1 MVAYAAP
8 TRLVSVRIVQDLQ
21 NNNYFLQKVTEKFGS
36 SKYFCYLC
44 IVKMMTIA
52 VKFFEMG
59 TGIWCNGSTTDF
71 GSVCS
76 GSNPDIPTNLPKCCK
91 GSQA

>member
-1 MVAYAAP
+1 MFESFRICKIIIIFYKKVA
-8 TRLVSVRIVQDLQ
+8 
-21 NNNYFLQKVTEKFGS
+21 EKFGS

-44 IVKMMTIA
+44 IVKINEMMAIA

-59 TGIWCNGSTTDF
+59 TGIWCNGSTRDF
-71 GSVCS
+71 GSLCS
-76 GSNPDIPTNLPKCCK
+76 GSNPDIPTNLPKCCN

>member
-1 MVAYAAP
+1 MFE
-8 TRLVSVRIVQDLQ
+8 SFRICKIIIIFLQ
-21 NNNYFLQKVTEKFGS
+21 NNENKFGS

-44 IVKMMTIA
+44 IVKMMAIA

-59 TGIWCNGSTTDF
+59 TGIWCNGNTTDF
-71 GSVCS
+71 GSVFS
-76 GSNPDIPTNLPKCCK
+76 GSNPDIPTNLPKCCN

>member
-1 MVAYAAP
+1 
-8 TRLVSVRIVQDLQ
+8 
-21 NNNYFLQKVTEKFGS
+21 
-36 SKYFCYLC
+36 
-44 IVKMMTIA
+44 MMAIA

-76 GSNPDIPTNLPKCCK
+76 GSNPDIPTNLPKCCN